1 MEDLE
6 ICFVFVVDYDV
17 VVEFFCVIYEDK
29 VDEDYDYIFNRF
41 YGCFLECKWVVFVVE
56 MDEKIVGLWSY
67 VVVNGD

>member
-41 YGCFLECKWVVFVVE
+41 YGWFLECKWVVFVVE